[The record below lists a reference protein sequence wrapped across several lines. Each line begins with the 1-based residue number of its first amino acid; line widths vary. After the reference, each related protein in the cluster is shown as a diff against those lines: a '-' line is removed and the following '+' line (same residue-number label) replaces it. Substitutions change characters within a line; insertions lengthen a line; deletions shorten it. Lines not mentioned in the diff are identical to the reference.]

1 MPTLIVEDAER
12 TVLVDLEPGATVVLG
27 RAHACDVPVVAPRV
41 SRRHAVVQDSPGGFR
56 VRDLGSTNGTRVN
69 EEPLDG
75 DRALCDGDVVDLGG
89 CRVVFR
95 AAPAAAGRTG

>member
-12 TVLVDLEPGATVVLG
+12 TVLVDLEPGAAIVLG

-41 SRRHAVVQDSPGGFR
+41 SRRHAVVEDSPTGFR

-69 EEPLDG
+69 EAPLEG
-75 DRALCDGDVVDLGG
+75 ECLLGDGDVVDLGG

-95 AAPAAAGRTG
+95 SAPAAAERTG